1 MKLIAVRAQ
10 FTWAI
15 ARFYINFAVGTAW
28 ALAAAIPAWA
38 APATANSAADSPTLQ
53 AFSSAPEGAAPAP
66 WRTVG
71 LPGNKVP
78 VTEFQIRPL
87 DGTRVLQLRT
97 DKSYGTL
104 SHALPPRVPGPTATL
119 QWRWRLDQP
128 LAHPNL
134 RSKEGDDVALKVCAM
149 FDMSLERLG
158 FVERSVMRLA
168 RARSGEPLPAA
179 TLCYVWDPSLSPG
192 TLLHNIYSARV
203 RYLVLNGTETP
214 LHQWATHSRNLQ
226 QDFLKAFGEESPTVP
241 PLIAIVLGADA
252 DNTAGT
258 SLGYVGDV
266 ALVEQV
272 AP

>member
-1 MKLIAVRAQ
+1 MKLIAVRSL
-10 FTWAI
+10 FTRAT
-15 ARFYINFAVGTAW
+15 ARFCNNLSVGAVW
-28 ALAAAIPAWA
+28 ALGVVVPTSA
-38 APATANSAADSPTLQ
+38 ATATHTSAADSLALQ
-53 AFSSAPEGAAPAP
+53 AFSTAPEGAAPAP

-149 FDMSLERLG
+149 FDMPLERLG
-158 FVERSVMRLA
+158 FVERNVMRLA

-179 TLCYVWDPSLSPG
+179 TLCYVWDPTLPPG
-192 TLLHNIYSARV
+192 TLLPNIYSARV
-203 RYLVLNGTETP
+203 RYLVLNGTEAP
-214 LHQWATHSRNLQ
+214 LKQWAAHSRNLQ
-226 QDFLKAFGEESPTVP
+226 QDFLRAFGEESSSVP
-241 PLIAIVLGADA
+241 PLIAIVVGADA
-252 DNTAGT
+252 DNTAGA

-266 ALVEQV
+266 VLME
-272 AP
+272 P

>member
-1 MKLIAVRAQ
+1 MKLIAARAI
-10 FTWAI
+10 FTWAT
-15 ARFYINFAVGTAW
+15 ARFYINFAVGAAAVAGTV
-28 ALAAAIPAWA
+28 ALASPPA
-38 APATANSAADSPTLQ
+38 PGPTDRPTLQ
-53 AFSSAPEGAAPAP
+53 AFSSASEGAAPAP
-66 WRTVG
+66 WRAVG

-78 VTEFQIRPL
+78 VTEFQILPL
-87 DGTRVLQLRT
+87 DGIRVLQLRA

-149 FDMSLERLG
+149 FDMPLERLG

-179 TLCYVWDPSLSPG
+179 TLCYVWDPTLSPG
-192 TLLHNIYSARV
+192 TLLPNIYSARV
-203 RYLVLNGTETP
+203 RYLVLSGSEAP
-214 LHQWATHSRNLQ
+214 LRQWAAHSRNLQ
-226 QDFLKAFGEESPTVP
+226 QDFLQAFGEESPTVP

-258 SLGYVGDV
+258 SLGYVDDV
-266 ALVEQV
+266 VLVERSV
-272 AP
+272 P